1 MTGPKTFA
9 AAVLISAISATSA
22 LAQEPAAFQAQY
34 PDRDFL
40 NGGALTPAGRLGLE
54 RPGGAAG
61 LPAASDAYAG
71 TRSAS
76 PAIRPQHRRRPAR

>member
-54 RPGGAAG
+54 RAGGAAG
-61 LPAASDAYAG
+61 LPAAAYGG
-71 TRSAS
+71 TPAVS
-76 PAIRPQHRRRPAR
+76 PAVRPQHRRRPAR